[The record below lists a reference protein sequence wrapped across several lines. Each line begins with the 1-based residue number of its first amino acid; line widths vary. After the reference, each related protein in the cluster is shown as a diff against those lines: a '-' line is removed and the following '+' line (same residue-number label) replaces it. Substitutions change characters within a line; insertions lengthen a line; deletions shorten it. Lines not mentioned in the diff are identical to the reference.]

1 MKLIPDSTPCLLHL
15 LLLTDLFVHSSSRPT
30 HNPSL
35 CGMFGSMVA
44 QVDRLIN
51 LYKKL
56 HELSDDELRL
66 VAVEHR
72 LHDLPHIQH
81 TAAHFSSLK
90 VNESLTQLY
99 VYGQSFN
106 LHMDWLKTAK
116 DNVSL
121 SSQAVEDA
129 STHLRQLSNLVKAS
143 LLQISEEA
151 PRLPSPSLPVAS
163 TAFDVLQFSIEMSE
177 RLRVFCD
184 WSKRVL
190 RHLQRLSRC
199 PKH

>member
-1 MKLIPDSTPCLLHL
+1 MFLVFTVIPDSTPCLLHL

-90 VNESLTQLY
+90 CQLT
-99 VYGQSFN
+99 SFN